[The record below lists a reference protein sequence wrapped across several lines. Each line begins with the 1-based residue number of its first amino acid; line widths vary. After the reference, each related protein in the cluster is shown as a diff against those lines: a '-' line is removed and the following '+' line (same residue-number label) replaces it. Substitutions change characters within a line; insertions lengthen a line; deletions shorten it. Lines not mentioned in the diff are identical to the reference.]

1 MSVTVTEDSAAAGV
15 ARPAPGSVVVPA
27 DASVAELLVAAG
39 ELLAVAYQRVQED
52 FAGLSL
58 EVLLDQVVAAQR
70 VQNSAWAVQT
80 HRLAQA
86 AAIEYRDEPNPWRAG
101 CRSW

>member
-1 MSVTVTEDSAAAGV
+1 MSVTVTEDPAAAGV
-15 ARPAPGSVVVPA
+15 ARPAVLADGIA
-27 DASVAELLVAAG
+27 DASVAELLAAAG
-39 ELLAVAYQRVQED
+39 ELLQAAYGRVRED